1 MGRAGCGHFN
11 RGKDRLRTADPEPLG
26 QEGRSGLWQAPGV
39 SSEMAEPMKVL
50 ERENRELWWAN
61 EILRKASAYFALAE
75 LDRRSKGWRSSLMTI
90 VVRMGQ
96 GRFAT
101 FCQSPLPPITSIWPS
116 ALWRLSHRA
125 KRHKALCPQIQ
136 RVFDANWKVY
146 GVRKVWRQLQHK
158 GFDVA
163 RCTGAKLMKGMGL
176 QGIIRGKPT
185 KSTITDKKLPCPL
198 DKVNRQF
205 SREHTQ

>member
-1 MGRAGCGHFN
+1 MLIAAKIGCGPQTLN
-11 RGKDRLRTADPEPLG
+11 DWVKKAEVDSGKR
-26 QEGRSGLWQAPGV
+26 PGV
-39 SSEMAEPMKVL
+39 SGEMAERMKVL

-116 ALWRLSHRA
+116 VPIRRDCLTEPNAIRRFARRSSVCLMQTGRSTACARSGDNCSTRALTLLA
-125 KRHKALCPQIQ
+125 ALGP
-136 RVFDANWKVY
+136 
-146 GVRKVWRQLQHK
+146 
-158 GFDVA
+158 
-163 RCTGAKLMKGMGL
+163 
-176 QGIIRGKPT
+176 
-185 KSTITDKKLPCPL
+185 S
-198 DKVNRQF
+198 
-205 SREHTQ
+205 